1 MLSSPGWHT
10 DPSDNRWF
18 RFWDGSTWT
27 GFTAPRPM
35 NWGPGPD
42 VTYDP
47 RRLPAAKPTA
57 GGYEPVVY
65 SWLGSGE
72 PLTSEQSRAAT
83 ELERWYRL
91 DQRADSW
98 WSTPML
104 GAFATYLVSMVI
116 VTSGGRN
123 LLALPPLV
131 AAADIVMGIGLLALL
146 GIWIVIR
153 VRLPKSRRLA
163 WTAGLSWVVAP
174 KPQRRGQWRHALLF
188 LPLLAVLI
196 IWLIWLISLWGT
208 SPRPDDAPFV
218 SVFVPVLVAI
228 AVIDAIGRRRSWWV
242 V

>member
-1 MLSSPGWHT
+1 MAQFASPGWHT

-18 RFWDGSTWT
+18 RFWDGFGWT
-27 GFTAPRPM
+27 DFSAPRPM

-47 RRLPAAKPTA
+47 RRLPAAELTP

-83 ELERWYRL
+83 QLERWYRL

-104 GAFATYLVSMVI
+104 GTFATYLMSMLIVVNVVGNRFTPSGFVS
-116 VTSGGRN
+116 
-123 LLALPPLV
+123 
-131 AAADIVMGIGLLALL
+131 AANIAIGIGLLAQL
-146 GIWIVIR
+146 GIWIVIQ

-174 KPQRRGQWRHALLF
+174 KPQRRGQWRHSLLL
-188 LPLLAVLI
+188 LPWLAVLI
-196 IWLIWLISLWGT
+196 IWLIWLWGT
-208 SPRPDDAPFV
+208 SPGPDDAQFV
-218 SVFVPVLVAI
+218 SVFVPVWLAT
-228 AVIDAIGRRRSWWV
+228 AVIDAIGRLRNWWV
-242 V
+242 F